1 MVRHKITI
9 ATDGSGNFDSSTEQA
24 CVGEIFDIQYV
35 VGGTALDN
43 TADFTI
49 TGAVTGK
56 SILTV
61 TNVAAAFTHPVRVA
75 VVDQSAAARLYAA
88 GGTAVSDRIAVSE
101 PVRLQIAQG
110 GASKNGTLYI
120 TVG

>member
-24 CVGEIFDIQYV
+24 CVGEIWDIQYV
-35 VGGTALDN
+35 PGAAPVDA

-61 TNVAAAFTHPVRVA
+61 TNVAAAFTHHVRAA
-75 VVDQSAAARLYAA
+75 VVDQAAAARLYAA
-88 GGTAVSDRIAVSE
+88 GGTAVSDRIGVAE
-101 PVRLQIAQG
+101 PVRLVVAQG
-110 GASKNGTLYI
+110 GASKNGTVYI